1 MVITRYVD
9 LVEPLTN
16 TQIIKAELKGC
27 LVLSKS
33 TEDEVWIDAGIN
45 TLINLPDNK
54 DKGWKKIR
62 RVRTRYELLYRAN
75 AQSDALV
82 GKVDPDKNGKAT
94 IIGKIQGIIN
104 AMIKEKKLTAGTVT
118 ESTTYIADAD
128 NCYFDLDII
137 DKDSTEHIYSFYK
150 FRFSTNAE

>member
-1 MVITRYVD
+1 MRI
-9 LVEPLTN
+9 
-16 TQIIKAELKGC
+16 
-27 LVLSKS
+27 
-33 TEDEVWIDAGIN
+33 
-45 TLINLPDNK
+45 
-54 DKGWKKIR
+54 WKKIR

-128 NCYFDLDII
+128 NCYFDRDII
-137 DKDSTEHIYSFYK
+137 DKDSAEHIYSFYK